1 MLDSDKLDIVMLQS
15 ADMSTATKRL
25 SRFYVVKGVIK
36 YDNFAS
42 RVYQL
47 YRCTNWCT
55 NERIGRYRYLLKM
68 FDDKSP

>member
-1 MLDSDKLDIVMLQS
+1 MLDSDMLDIAMLQS
-15 ADMSTATKRL
+15 PDMSTATKRL

>member
-1 MLDSDKLDIVMLQS
+1 MLDSDMLDIAMLQS

-42 RVYQL
+42 RVYTDAQ
-47 YRCTNWCT
+47 
-55 NERIGRYRYLLKM
+55 IGARTRGLVGI
-68 FDDKSP
+68 DTC